1 VLLVS
6 FDWSSDSN
14 QNMDY
19 VTDNQR
25 NQLIHNEFV
34 SVAKNND
41 MIVRDEAGT
50 SISFVSITIENFCS
64 SSSIITEETWF

>member
-1 VLLVS
+1 
-6 FDWSSDSN
+6 
-14 QNMDY
+14 
-19 VTDNQR
+19 
-25 NQLIHNEFV
+25 
-34 SVAKNND
+34 